1 MHTSTKTLKEL
12 FFFVFLIMNGY
23 LSYKIYLFS
32 NRDTYLLGGDTSFTF
47 NSEVFLRM
55 FLIFIG
61 LTIVE
66 SLIIFFLVK
75 RLRSLTVLASSR
87 LLNYKQVPAE
97 QRQQKNY
104 MFHSKKKSRAFKNDK
119 SGLLLSQNLKLE
131 TSKSFEHS
139 VVIAPTGAGKSASVL
154 RPELEEL
161 DNTSIVVIDPKKE
174 LYKQTHKKKREQGYN
189 VYQLNLYDPTNS
201 VGVDLLRSCQSIEEV
216 EKLSESLLAN
226 AEGDWGKLS
235 ENLLT
240 AVLIRSYARKETL
253 SDVVDLLANLS
264 IDETELLNEFEKAPA
279 AAKLAIKE
287 FIQTLGSEG
296 MIASIFKTIQSELKV
311 FKRQSMRDLQ
321 KQNKLFDVLTL
332 RKEKAILYI
341 SYPEDESKL
350 YSSFLSPFYYLLLN
364 KTKNYVSEDTEK
376 DFMSIH
382 FLIDEFGNIGRIP
395 EFSTFLSTIRSKKMG
410 IQIFLQS
417 VEQLSRNYP
426 GEESIILENCKTKIA
441 MAGVSSKTATTF
453 VKLVGREQYKSHS
466 YSVGANHSSSSFSEQ
481 TKEVLSMDDIRRI
494 KSYQIL
500 IISDNLRP
508 IMDDKNYAY
517 YNKIQF
523 FIFKHSP
530 FNKKITDK
538 IIKCFVF

>member
-1 MHTSTKTLKEL
+1 
-12 FFFVFLIMNGY
+12 MNGY

-47 NSEVFLRM
+47 NSEVFAPM

-66 SLIIFFLVK
+66 SLIIFLLVK
-75 RLRSLTVLASSR
+75 RLRSSTVLASSR

-131 TSKSFEHS
+131 TSKCFEHS

-161 DNTSIVVIDPKKE
+161 DNTSIVVIDSKKE

-201 VGVDLLRSCQSIEEV
+201 VGFDLLRSCQSIEDV
-216 EKLSESLLAN
+216 EKLSESLLTN

-240 AVLIRSYARKETL
+240 AVLIKVYAKKGTL
-253 SDVVDLLANLS
+253 SDAVDLLADLS
-264 IDETELLNEFEKAPA
+264 IDETELLNEFEKAPD

-296 MIASIFKTIQSELKV
+296 MVASIFKTIQSELKV

-321 KQNKLFDVLTL
+321 KQAELFDVLTL

-350 YSSFLSPFYYLLLN
+350 YSSFLSPFYYTLLN
-364 KTKNYVSEDTEK
+364 KTKNYVSEDMEK
-376 DFMSIH
+376 DYMFIQ
-382 FLIDEFGNIGRIP
+382 FLIDEFANIGRIT
-395 EFSTFLSTIRSKKMG
+395 EFTTFLSTIRSKKMG

-417 VEQLSRNYP
+417 FEQLSRNYP

-441 MAGVSSKTATTF
+441 MAGVSDKTAETF
-453 VKLVGREQYKSHS
+453 AKLMGKEQYKSYSH
-466 YSVGANHSSSSFSEQ
+466 SVGDHHSSSSVSDQ

-508 IMDDKNYAY
+508 IMDDKNYSY

-523 FIFKHSP
+523 WIFKCSP
-530 FNKKITDK
+530 FNKKTTDK
-538 IIKCFVF
+538 IIDCFKSKGN